1 MTCTP
6 FAPLVLT
13 APDSPELLR
22 MRLQLLVDSLDWN
35 DLGTEHRSV
44 LDAVDSRPLA
54 AQEAAFRLGAR
65 LDLLTAQWTPE
76 VLEQPARAMLRGETL
91 MSGLVARSLIG
102 AAGRR
107 TGWAPVWR
115 ELLLELRN
123 HPHPDV
129 RQEAL
134 ELTTAAEV

>member
-1 MTCTP
+1 MRKTFQDRIRKERSSQQRRTFTA
-6 FAPLVLT
+6 FAACVLIPT
-13 APDSPELLR
+13 RRGSKLR
-22 MRLQLLVDSLDWN
+22 ALI
-35 DLGTEHRSV
+35 
-44 LDAVDSRPLA
+44 DALEGRPLA
-54 AQEAAFRLGAR
+54 AQAAAFRLGAR
-65 LDLLTAQWTPE
+65 LDTLPTHWTPE
-76 VLEQPARAMLRGETL
+76 LLEQPARTMLRGETL

-107 TGWAPVWR
+107 TGWAPAWR
-115 ELLLELRN
+115 ELLVELRN